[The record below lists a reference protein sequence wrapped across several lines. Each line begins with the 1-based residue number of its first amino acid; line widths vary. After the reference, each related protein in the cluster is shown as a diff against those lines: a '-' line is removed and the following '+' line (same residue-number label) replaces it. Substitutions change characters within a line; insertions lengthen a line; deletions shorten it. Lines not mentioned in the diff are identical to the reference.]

1 MGFCNTYFSVDDA
14 VSQLSDAG
22 AMIDFF
28 DLAPLH
34 VERTAISL
42 RARTGLKQDVL
53 IGARGPRR
61 VRRGRQRRRDRQRR
75 EEDPAAYRP
84 CHSGARFSAN
94 ARTPS

>member
-1 MGFCNTYFSVDDA
+1 MCARFRVRELRTPMGFCNTYFSVDDA
-14 VSQLSDAG
+14 VSHLSDAG

-34 VERTAISL
+34 VERAGISL

-61 VRRGRQRRRDRQRR
+61 VR
-75 EEDPAAYRP
+75 
-84 CHSGARFSAN
+84 GASASACDSPFSDA
-94 ARTPS
+94 